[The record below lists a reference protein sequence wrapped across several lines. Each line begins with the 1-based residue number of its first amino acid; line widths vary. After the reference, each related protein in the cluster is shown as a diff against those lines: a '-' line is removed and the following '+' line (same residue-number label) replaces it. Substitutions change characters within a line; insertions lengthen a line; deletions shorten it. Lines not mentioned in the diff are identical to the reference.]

1 MADALTNDLFANSV
15 TKNDMPEYQ
24 GNGVVNFM
32 IPWFM
37 LSQANL
43 ALPSELPPYWSLR
56 FGVAAYWSRDLV
68 LRSTI
73 LHESFWA
80 GAVSKAATKAA
91 AKSFDLTGPRS
102 GRYQEMLLDWGG
114 DGYVPSQQRGMIDYL
129 CSNNGEFWEIVRVS
143 SAAGSRIIGL
153 VHLDSLRVIRT
164 GDPETPFLFV
174 DLRGIYHELKY
185 YQAFDLVDMPDPAAA
200 SLGIGHCA
208 AERAYDYIYN
218 MAGMSQYFKEK
229 ITGTGA
235 TSLDLVTG
243 LSSPQLQDLFVTG
256 SAEAKSK
263 GFRRFQ
269 GRIIGGILAN
279 VDVKHITIP
288 LRELP
293 DGYDREKELMIAQLS
308 YANAIGCD
316 PQDINPVLM
325 ARGALGVGAQAVVLS
340 EKAAGFGVAARDKHM
355 THIINKYLL
364 PDSVTFAFK
373 ERDLREEKQQA
384 DIALVREQTRAS
396 MIAAGEVTAEQA
408 RQMAVDSD
416 DMPREF
422 IAVDQTQAGAA
433 LNDEE
438 KPVTEEQVQA
448 QAVTDMTQTPPTPP
462 QAGPTAP
469 PAASQKEIDALLEL
483 KQSIDEARAELK
495 DTEAKQE
502 RRSLLDILKHAVT
515 RKEALP
521 SALAPIIFAPTIS
534 TPPVTV
540 HMPET
545 KGAPIIVQPAQN
557 NITVQPA
564 PVTVQNAGDVTVQ
577 PAPVVIEKNKTVVM
591 KVQRDQKDKMIGAT
605 AEVN

>member
-1 MADALTNDLFANSV
+1 MADAITNELFANSV
-15 TKNDMPEYQ
+15 TKNDMPQYQ

-56 FGVAAYWSRDLV
+56 FGVAAYWSRDLI

-129 CSNNGEFWEIVRVS
+129 CSNNGEFWEVVRVS
-143 SAAGSRIIGL
+143 NAAGSRIIGL

-164 GDPETPFLFV
+164 GDVETPCLFV

-185 YQAFDLVDMPDPAAA
+185 HQVVNLVDMPDPAAA
-200 SLGIGHCA
+200 SLGIGHCS
-208 AERAYDYIYN
+208 AERAYEKIYTV
-218 MAGMSQYFKEK
+218 MSMETYFKEK

-235 TSLDLVTG
+235 TSLDIITG
-243 LSSPQLQDLFVTG
+243 LTSAQLQDLMLTG
-256 SAEAKSK
+256 GAEAKAR
-263 GFRRFQ
+263 GFQQYQ
-269 GRIIGGILAN
+269 GHVIGGILAN
-279 VDVKHITIP
+279 VDVKHVSIP

-293 DGYDREKELMIAQLS
+293 DGYDREKELMIAQLA

-316 PQDINPVLM
+316 PQDINPALM
-325 ARGALGVGAQAVVLS
+325 AHGALGVGAQAVVLA
-340 EKAAGFGVAARDKHM
+340 EKASGYGVAARDKHM

-364 PDSVTFAFK
+364 PDSVTFAFQ

-384 DIALVREQTRAS
+384 DIAFVREQTRAS
-396 MIAAGEVTAEQA
+396 MITTGEATAEQA

-422 IAVDQTQAGAA
+422 ITVDQTEEGAS

-438 KPVTEEQVQA
+438 KPVTEQVAAQNAQEQA
-448 QAVTDMTQTPPTPP
+448 AADLTQIPTPP
-462 QAGPTAP
+462 PVP
-469 PAASQKEIDALLEL
+469 PIPLKSKEIDELIALKE
-483 KQSIDEARAELK
+483 SIDAARGEL
-495 DTEAKQE
+495 
-502 RRSLLDILKHAVT
+502 S
-515 RKEALP
+515 
-521 SALAPIIFAPTIS
+521 S
-534 TPPVTV
+534 T
-540 HMPET
+540 H
-545 KGAPIIVQPAQN
+545 I
-557 NITVQPA
+557 
-564 PVTVQNAGDVTVQ
+564 
-577 PAPVVIEKNKTVVM
+577 
-591 KVQRDQKDKMIGAT
+591 
-605 AEVN
+605 